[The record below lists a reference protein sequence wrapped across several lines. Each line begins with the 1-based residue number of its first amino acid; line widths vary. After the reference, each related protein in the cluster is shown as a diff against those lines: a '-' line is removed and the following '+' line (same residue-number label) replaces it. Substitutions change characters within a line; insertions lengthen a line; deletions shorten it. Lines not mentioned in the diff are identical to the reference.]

1 MKETENIKDPNQLDL
16 FAGIVLTVE
25 QQKQVDHYIDS
36 ANKIIIIKETEY
48 NKLNNYLLKQA
59 SKEELILKIHSNH
72 H

>member
-36 ANKIIIIKETEY
+36 ANK
-48 NKLNNYLLKQA
+48 NNNYQRNRVQQIEQLLVETGFKVR
-59 SKEELILKIHSNH
+59 N
-72 H
+72 